1 LPARKTANVPETK
14 ARLGLNRG
22 RRDTGRRRVPKP
34 ANQAW
39 RKEKTVAV
47 SDHVDLPT
55 FMEGVK
61 KRNPYQPEFVQAVQ
75 EVAEDI
81 FDFIADKE
89 EYHAQQILRRIAE
102 PDRVVSFR
110 VCWEDDNGN
119 IRVQRGWRVQNNN
132 AIGPYKGGIRFH
144 PSVTESV
151 LKFLAFEQTFKNA
164 LTGLP
169 MGGGKGGSN
178 FNPKGKSVREIMRF
192 CQSFMTELYRHIGAD
207 VDVPAGDI
215 GVGGREIGFMFGQ
228 YKRITNNFTGVLTGK
243 GLEWGGSLIRTEA
256 TGYGAVYFLANMLA
270 TRGEDLVGKTAVISG
285 SGNVATHAAEKIV
298 QLGGKVLTLSDL
310 GGFIH
315 DPDGITQEKINWV
328 KTHKTHRRGRIQ
340 DYVEAFPAAT
350 FHEGK
355 TPWGVPCD
363 VALPC
368 ATQNELLGEDAKT
381 LIANGCRA
389 CRKAPTCRPTLT
401 ACTCSRRRRSSTP
414 RQGVQRGG
422 VAVSGLEMSQNSER
436 RAWKED
442 ELQQMLKD
450 IMAGIHSSCLAYGD
464 QGGGYIDYVKGA
476 NIAGFKKVADA
487 MLAFGVV

>member
-1 LPARKTANVPETK
+1 MAI
-14 ARLGLNRG
+14 
-22 RRDTGRRRVPKP
+22 
-34 ANQAW
+34 
-39 RKEKTVAV
+39 

-55 FMEGVK
+55 FLEGVK
-61 KRNPYQPEFVQAVQ
+61 KRNPNQPEFVQAVQ

-81 FDFIADKE
+81 YDFIQDKE
-89 EYHAQQILRRIAE
+89 EYHSEQILRRIAE
-102 PDRVVSFR
+102 PDRVISFR

-119 IRVQRGWRVQNNN
+119 IRVQRGYRVQNNN

-144 PSVTESV
+144 PSVNESV

-192 CQSFMTELYRHIGAD
+192 CQSFMTELYRHVGAD

-228 YKRITNNFTGVLTGK
+228 YKRITNQFTGVLTGK
-243 GLEWGGSLIRTEA
+243 GLEYGGSLIRPEA
-256 TGYGAVYFLANMLA
+256 TGYGAVYFLANMLR
-270 TRGEDLVGKTAVISG
+270 TKGQDLVGKTAVISG

-298 QLGGKVLTLSDL
+298 QLGGKVLTFSDS

-315 DPDGITQEKINWV
+315 DPDGINQEKIDWV
-328 KTHKTHRRGRIQ
+328 KAHKTKRRGRIQ
-340 DYVEAFPAAT
+340 DYVQEFKGAT
-350 FHEGK
+350 FTEGK

-368 ATQNELLGEDAKT
+368 ATQNELLGEDART
-381 LIANGCRA
+381 LVANGCIAVSEGANMPTDLAGVHVFKDARILYA
-389 CRKAPTCRPTLT
+389 PGKA
-401 ACTCSRRRRSSTP
+401 ANA
-414 RQGVQRGG
+414 GG

-436 RAWKED
+436 RSWKEA
-442 ELQQMLKD
+442 ELQQLLLD
-450 IMAGIHSSCLAYGD
+450 IMEGIHASCLTYGRVSD
-464 QGGGYIDYVKGA
+464 DYVDYVKGA
-476 NIAGFKKVADA
+476 NIGGFKKVADA
-487 MLAFGVV
+487 MLAYGVV